1 MASTEKAKNKIKKSI
16 ENSNLGKSGPKS
28 KRTKPVGSKK
38 RKKGAHWKGSS
49 EVKSGN
55 VGTGPIFT
63 KKMESDD
70 SDVEIAEDLTDDPVV
85 PKTKSLKVSLL
96 KWKIVQKWSKIIQIS
111 LKIDLIGS
119 KSVPGY
125 QKWPFFKQYFN
136 F

>member
-1 MASTEKAKNKIKKSI
+1 MASAEKAKNKIKKST
-16 ENSNLGKSGPKS
+16 ENQPNLGKPGPKS

-70 SDVEIAEDLTDDPVV
+70 SDVEIPDDLTDDPPA
-85 PKTKSLKVSLL
+85 PKTKSLKVRRL
-96 KWKIVQKWSKIIQIS
+96 KMQKIS
-111 LKIDLIGS
+111 
-119 KSVPGY
+119 
-125 QKWPFFKQYFN
+125 
-136 F
+136 

>member
-1 MASTEKAKNKIKKSI
+1 MASTEKAKNKTKKSI
-16 ENSNLGKSGPKS
+16 ENSNLGKPGPKS

-85 PKTKSLKVSLL
+85 PKTVPKTKSLKVSLI
-96 KWKIVQKWSKIIQIS
+96 KGKIFKNGQKVIQIS
-111 LKIDLIGS
+111 
-119 KSVPGY
+119 
-125 QKWPFFKQYFN
+125 FKN
-136 F
+136 S